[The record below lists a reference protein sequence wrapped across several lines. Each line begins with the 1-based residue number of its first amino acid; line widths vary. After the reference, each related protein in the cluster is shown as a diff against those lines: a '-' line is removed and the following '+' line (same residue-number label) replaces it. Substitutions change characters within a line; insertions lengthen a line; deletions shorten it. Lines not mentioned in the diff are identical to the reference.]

1 MKTRKQCTLAD
12 PHSDNGNVID
22 REPRV
27 ELRVVEGGL
36 HLPYAGHQVRD
47 EEHLRSEVTRVFS
60 NARECKVIVL
70 TLAVVIKYQTK
81 TRTRTRFRG
90 VDLQQQNL
98 GQTNVKINRLLY

>member
-1 MKTRKQCTLAD
+1 M
-12 PHSDNGNVID
+12 
-22 REPRV
+22 
-27 ELRVVEGGL
+27 
-36 HLPYAGHQVRD
+36 
-47 EEHLRSEVTRVFS
+47 
-60 NARECKVIVL
+60 L